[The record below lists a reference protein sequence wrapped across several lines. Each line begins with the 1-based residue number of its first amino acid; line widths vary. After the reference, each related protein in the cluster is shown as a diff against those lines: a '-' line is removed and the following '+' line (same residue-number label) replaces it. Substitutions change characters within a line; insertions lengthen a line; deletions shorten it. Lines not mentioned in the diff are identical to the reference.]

1 MIVGDYVLVISFF
14 FFSSRRRHTRFKCDW
29 SSDVCSSDLW
39 NARKGRDALTVTWDE
54 GPNAQVSSASISQL
68 LAQRADDKAPVA
80 RHDGDADAALASAV
94 SKVSAD
100 YELPFLAHATMEP
113 QNCTAQVRA
122 DG

>member
-39 NARKGRDALTVTWDE
+39 NAKKGRDVLTVTWDE

-68 LAQRADDKAPVA
+68 LAQRADDTAPTA
-80 RHDGDADAALASAV
+80 RHDGDPDTALARAASPSSAH
-94 SKVSAD
+94 
-100 YELPFLAHATMEP
+100 YELPLLAHATMEP
-113 QNCTAQVRA
+113 QNSTATRHT
-122 DG
+122 DR